1 MKLLFLLFPVFAL
14 AQVGINTTTPTNT
27 LDINGS
33 ARVRNLTIGTVQS
46 QSNGVLTIS
55 PYTTVCMGVVNNA
68 GVLLKGFGATTSKI
82 NATTYRITF
91 IIPQIDNDYIIL
103 LNGKLRHLSYNNPT
117 LTTFEIIIDSN
128 PSSVSNFD
136 FNFVV
141 YKI

>member
-14 AQVGINTTTPTNT
+14 AQVGINTTTPTSM
-27 LDINGS
+27 LDVDGS
-33 ARVRNLTIGTVQS
+33 ARVRNLTTGTVI
-46 QSNGVLTIS
+46 SNAIGELTIS
-55 PYTTVCMGVVNNA
+55 PYTTVAMGVVNNA
-68 GVLLKGFGATTSKI
+68 GALLKGFGATTSRI

-91 IIPQIDNDYIIL
+91 IVPQIDNDYIIL
-103 LNGKLRHLSYNNPT
+103 LSGKLRYLSYNNPT
-117 LTTFEIIIDSN
+117 LNTFDVIIDSN